1 MKLFLAIDPG
11 AVSGAWGAVD
21 ELGQYWDCQDIPHSD
36 GKIDSLALRQAI
48 KLSMGSATFE
58 IAIELVGSMPKQG
71 VSSTYK
77 FGRAVGAIEAVCE
90 LTGCSVTYIRP
101 AKWKKEMSLTSDKH
115 SSLNMARNLFPNA
128 KLSKVK
134 DHNKA
139 EALLLALWLR
149 HSLRFMEIDVE

>member
-21 ELGQYWDCQDIPHSD
+21 EFGQYWDCQDILHSD
-36 GKIDSLALRQAI
+36 GKIDSVGLRRVI
-48 KLSMGSATFE
+48 ELSMGSAPFE

-101 AKWKKEMSLTSDKH
+101 AKWKKEMMLTSDKH
-115 SSLNMARNLFPNA
+115 SSLDMARNLFPSA
-128 KLSKVK
+128 KLFKVK

-139 EALLLALWLR
+139 EALLLALWLQR
-149 HSLRFMEIDVE
+149 SLRCTENEL